1 MGKTKRLQTNG
12 RPGLS
17 KIFKEFVEGD
27 SVAVVKEPSV
37 DSRFPFRLQ
46 GSTGA
51 VVDKRGKSYII
62 EIRTQGKKKKFIIEP
77 AHLRRINQ

>member
-12 RPGLS
+12 RPGMGR
-17 KIFKEFVEGD
+17 IFKEFSEGD

-46 GSTGA
+46 GSTGV
-51 VVDKRGKSYII
+51 VVDRRGKSYMI
-62 EIRTQGKKKKFIIEP
+62 EINTQGKKKKFIIEP
-77 AHLRRINQ
+77 AHLRKIKQ